1 MKNFFRVR
9 KMPLSHSGTFVHG
22 SGKEKKRL
30 MASAAG
36 PIARDGS
43 STRSPLLDVSS
54 RHSFLFV
61 CFGFSSRLLMEQE
74 EVEENRK
81 CRHWR
86 RIISI
91 RNKRIKR
98 AKPLG
103 FVVSD
108 RSNGVA
114 VLAAHPPP
122 PSSARVLAIVK
133 IRKMCLFFLSFF
145 LENSVVV
152 VGYRFVS
159 TAQLLPFVFL
169 FCLFLFFFFFILNC
183 SDRDAIA
190 RTIT

>member
-122 PSSARVLAIVK
+122 VQRKGSGHRKNKKNVFVFSFFFSRKFCCCCWVS
-133 IRKMCLFFLSFF
+133 IRIYRTSFAVCLFVL
-145 LENSVVV
+145 
-152 VGYRFVS
+152 
-159 TAQLLPFVFL
+159 FVFV
-169 FCLFLFFFFFILNC
+169 FVFFSF
-183 SDRDAIA
+183 
-190 RTIT
+190 